1 MSQASMFIIV
11 NSLVREIFSII
22 TPILHILTFLSYFAN
37 FYNSWNLSHLVAL
50 VKIWVRWNEKKVG
63 KYEKIL
69 SCIDRSNICKSGE
82 PRLRVVLI
90 QLFLHLGIK
99 KKKEKKYARALRIR
113 DILLLLFLCSFLSSR
128 MNNILLHAS
137 RFFSLMLTRL
147 FSFSFSFPIFNVL

>member
-99 KKKEKKYARALRIR
+99 KKKRRNMRGHCAYAI
-113 DILLLLFLCSFLSSR
+113 FSCSCSFALFSR
-128 MNNILLHAS
+128 REWITFYCMQAV
-137 RFFSLMLTRL
+137 FSL
-147 FSFSFSFPIFNVL
+147 SC